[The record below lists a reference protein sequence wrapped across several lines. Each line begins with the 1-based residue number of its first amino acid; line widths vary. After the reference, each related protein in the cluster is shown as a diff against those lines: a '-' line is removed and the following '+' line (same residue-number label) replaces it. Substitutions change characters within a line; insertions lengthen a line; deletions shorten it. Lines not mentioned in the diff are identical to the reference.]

1 MGTDRTNTPTPSTTN
16 RRRYPRAPLSLLVQF
31 RFNTVQEFMMEYAT
45 NISIGGM
52 FIRTTEPRE
61 IGALIYF
68 QFTLKDGSKLIE
80 GLGRV
85 TWVTKYDPE
94 SSAEEQEPGMGLE
107 YVNLDDESMVLVEQ
121 IVKQNL
127 QKTDEPK

>member
-1 MGTDRTNTPTPSTTN
+1 MGTERTNTPTPSTTN

-61 IGALIYF
+61 IGTLIYF

-85 TWVTKYDPE
+85 TWVSKYDPE
-94 SSAEEQEPGMGLE
+94 NTSGEQEPGMGLE
-107 YVNLDDESMVLVEQ
+107 YVNVDEESMTLVEQ
-121 IVKQNL
+121 IVTQNL
-127 QKTDEPK
+127 KKPDDPK

>member
-1 MGTDRTNTPTPSTTN
+1 MGNERTNTPTPSAN

-31 RFNTVQEFMMEYAT
+31 RFNTVQEFLLEYAT
-45 NISIGGM
+45 NISLGGM

-61 IGALIYF
+61 VGTLIYF

-85 TWVTKYDPE
+85 TWATKYDPE
-94 SSAEEQEPGMGLE
+94 DTSGTQQPGMGLE
-107 YVNLDDESMVLVEQ
+107 FVNVDEESMTLVEQ
-121 IVKQNL
+121 IVQQNL
-127 QKTDEPK
+127 KKS

>member
-1 MGTDRTNTPTPSTTN
+1 MGTERTNTPTPSTTN

-31 RFNTVQEFMMEYAT
+31 RFNTVQEFLMEYAT
-45 NISIGGM
+45 NLSFGGM

-61 IGALIYF
+61 IGTLIYF

-85 TWVTKYDPE
+85 VH
-94 SSAEEQEPGMGLE
+94 SSTSGMGVEFVSVLE
-107 YVNLDDESMVLVEQ
+107 PSASIIRKLVSDR
-121 IVKQNL
+121 L
-127 QKTDEPK
+127 ASSRA